1 MGFRTMDAARLSS
14 FDLNLLV
21 VFDVLLGERS
31 VTRTAARLG
40 LSQPAVSNALSRL
53 RDALGDPLFVRTP
66 HGMAP
71 TPRAL
76 ALEGPLRLALDRVAS
91 ALAGDGTFEPATSR
105 RSFVLAATDY
115 VQFALLPPLFR
126 RIEREAPGIAVS
138 VQPVLQRHPWQ
149 ELEAGSIDLS
159 LSAARA
165 VPKGLHRRWLF
176 HDRVV
181 CVVRKDHPRARGGL
195 TLERYLALSHIE
207 ALPIG
212 AQGLADEVL
221 ATGGHVRRIALKV
234 PHFLVAPHV
243 VLTTDYVFTLAARI
257 AGPIA
262 KSYPL
267 RVLPLPF
274 EMPEIRVSAHW
285 HERVQEDPAHRWLR
299 QVIAEVAAALDPA
312 E

>member
-1 MGFRTMDAARLSS
+1 MDPARLSS

-21 VFDVLLGERS
+21 VFDVLLAERS
-31 VTRTAARLG
+31 VTRAAARLG

-66 HGMAP
+66 QGMAP

-76 ALEGPLRLALDRVAS
+76 AFEGPLRLALDRVAG
-91 ALAGDGTFEPATSR
+91 ALAGDVTFDPGTSR

-115 VQFALLPPLFR
+115 VQFVLLPPLIR
-126 RIEREAPGIAVS
+126 RLEREAPGIVLT
-138 VQPVLQRHPWQ
+138 VQPVLQRHPWH
-149 ELEAGSIDLS
+149 ELEAGAIDLS

-176 HDRVV
+176 RDRVV
-181 CVVRKDHPRARGGL
+181 CIVRRDHPRARGGL
-195 TLERYLALSHIE
+195 TLDRYLSLSHVE
-207 ALPIG
+207 ALPVG

-221 ATGGHVRRIALKV
+221 ATRGHVRRIAVTV

-257 AGPIA
+257 ATPIA
-262 KSYPL
+262 ESYPL
-267 RVLPLPF
+267 RALPLPF

-285 HERVQEDPAHRWLR
+285 HERVQGDPAHRWLR
-299 QVIAEVAAALDPA
+299 QVIAEVAATLDGAPA
-312 E
+312 